1 MQTLTDEQLN
11 DLPRDA
17 ILILY
22 RAIAQQLDAMEKR
35 DAENQAKIE
44 ALEKKI
50 DLLLEDVRILTNHRF
65 GRKTEQA

>member
-11 DLPRDA
+11 ALPREA

-22 RAIAQQLDAMEKR
+22 RSIAQQLDAMEKR
-35 DAENQAKIE
+35 DAENQKKIE

-50 DLLLEDVRILTNHRF
+50 DLLLEDVRILMNR
-65 GRKTEQA
+65 RLN

>member
-11 DLPRDA
+11 ALPREA

-22 RAIAQQLDAMEKR
+22 RSIAQQLDAMEKR
-35 DAENQAKIE
+35 DAENQKKIE

-50 DLLLEDVRILTNHRF
+50 DLLLEDVRILTNR
-65 GRKTEQA
+65 RLN

>member
-11 DLPRDA
+11 ALPREA

-22 RAIAQQLDAMEKR
+22 RSIAQQLDAMEKR
-35 DAENQAKIE
+35 DAENQKKIE

-50 DLLLEDVRILTNHRF
+50 DLLLEDVRILTNCRLN
-65 GRKTEQA
+65 